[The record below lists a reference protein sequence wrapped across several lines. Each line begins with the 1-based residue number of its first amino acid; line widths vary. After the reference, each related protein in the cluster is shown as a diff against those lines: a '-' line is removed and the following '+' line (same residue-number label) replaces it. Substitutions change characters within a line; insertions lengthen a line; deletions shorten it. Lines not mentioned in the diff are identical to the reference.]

1 MAIQTD
7 QPQPKTHPSLKPTC
21 QRIHITIN
29 NGRYTTSI
37 QHTAPP
43 STTSCHAPTPTP
55 DTGHKEDP
63 VPASH
68 NSRPCPLSTPALRLP
83 HSCRRLITGDSKL
96 KNVARTRIDST
107 GNTHARTFRG
117 ATVAQL
123 TNIISTG
130 ACYPQFEQVAVA
142 IGTNDCTGNMPR
154 DIAADYQKLLSAIKD
169 HFPTADVAEAAIPAQ
184 AKWPCNVRHD
194 RRTQQRPG
202 EPLCQQPGPLHAPLH
217 ALAVLSA
224 RKSRPW
230 HPKARS

>member
-43 STTSCHAPTPTP
+43 STTYCHAPTPPP

-68 NSRPCPLSTPALRLP
+68 NSRPCLLSTPALRLP
-83 HSCRRLITGDSKL
+83 HSRRRLIIGDSNL
-96 KNVARTRIDST
+96 KNVARRRIVST
-107 GNTHARTFRG
+107 GNTYVRTFRG

-130 ACYPQFEQVAVA
+130 ACYPQVEQVVVA
-142 IGTNDCTGNMPR
+142 ICMNECAGLTD
-154 DIAADYQKLLSAIKD
+154 
-169 HFPTADVAEAAIPAQ
+169 
-184 AKWPCNVRHD
+184 
-194 RRTQQRPG
+194 
-202 EPLCQQPGPLHAPLH
+202 
-217 ALAVLSA
+217 
-224 RKSRPW
+224 
-230 HPKARS
+230 

>member
-1 MAIQTD
+1 MYCIVNT
-7 QPQPKTHPSLKPTC
+7 
-21 QRIHITIN
+21 
-29 NGRYTTSI
+29 GRYTATTPSI
-37 QHTAPP
+37 QHPPSP
-43 STTSCHAPTPTP
+43 STTSCHAPTPP
-55 DTGHKEDP
+55 DTDHKEDP